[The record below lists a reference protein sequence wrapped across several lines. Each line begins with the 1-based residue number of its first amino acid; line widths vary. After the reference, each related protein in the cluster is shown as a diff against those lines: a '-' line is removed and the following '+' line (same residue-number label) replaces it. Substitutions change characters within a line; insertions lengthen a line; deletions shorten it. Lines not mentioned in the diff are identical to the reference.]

1 MFLRGQLS
9 QRILSHVHAPAPL
22 HEGPGRRR
30 SRSRSRRAVG
40 AAAGPGTCEGIPYRY
55 EKAPAPTRFN
65 TGTVARAYA
74 ALCGRL
80 ARECDALIVIVQS
93 RRALKRCADAVH
105 RAGGRVVF
113 ELNEN
118 PGSIRAS
125 RLDTPL
131 SLRIE
136 RWNYLHRA
144 AAPRRRRDCNF
155 PPARGAGMPLQAAE
169 YPERAYPDSIGQRP
183 RGPNAPRPRRPTE
196 SPTCSTPG
204 R

>member
-1 MFLRGQLS
+1 MRVKCFYGGS
-9 QRILSHVHAPAPL
+9 YHQRILSHVHAPAPL

-65 TGTVARAYA
+65 TGTVAPMPPLWPTGPR
-74 ALCGRL
+74 
-80 ARECDALIVIVQS
+80 CDALIVIVQS

-125 RLDTPL
+125 RLIRPVAQDRTVEL
-131 SLRIE
+131 
-136 RWNYLHRA
+136 
-144 AAPRRRRDCNF
+144 
-155 PPARGAGMPLQAAE
+155 PARLLP
-169 YPERAYPDSIGQRP
+169 
-183 RGPNAPRPRRPTE
+183 APTA
-196 SPTCSTPG
+196 
-204 R
+204 